1 MQIVAN
7 SMNNKTLTYIPL
19 WTWIGASEFFHIDP
33 KTGIIASGGKSFDH
47 EKGEIFRM
55 QFRARESNELFST
68 CLVEIEV
75 KDLNDNSPTFAIESF
90 AGRVPENAPTGTPV
104 IRIYA
109 DDADTGLA
117 SEVN

>member
-19 WTWIGASEFFHIDP
+19 WTWIGASEFFDIDP
-33 KTGIIASGGKSFDH
+33 KTGIITSGAESFDH

-55 QFRARESNELFST
+55 QFRARESNELFSM

-90 AGRVPENAPTGTPV
+90 VGRVPENAPTGTPV
-104 IRIYA
+104 ISIYA

-117 SEVN
+117 AEVN